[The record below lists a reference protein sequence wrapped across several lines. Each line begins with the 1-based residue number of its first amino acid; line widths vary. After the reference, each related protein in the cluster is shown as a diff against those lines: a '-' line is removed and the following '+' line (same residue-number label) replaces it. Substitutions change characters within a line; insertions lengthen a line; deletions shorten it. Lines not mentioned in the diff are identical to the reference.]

1 MLASVEMTTLY
12 VRNVPPDV
20 YRWLRARARE
30 NGRSINAEALGILT
44 AAAARTRRE
53 TPIVD
58 RLREIAREINLPP
71 DAPRPEDLIRA
82 DRERR

>member
-1 MLASVEMTTLY
+1 MLASVGMATLY
-12 VRNVPPDV
+12 VRNVPTDV
-20 YRWLRARARE
+20 YRRLRVRARD
-30 NGRSINAEALGILT
+30 NGRSINAEALDILT

>member
-1 MLASVEMTTLY
+1 MLASVEMATLY
-12 VRNVPPDV
+12 VRNVPPEV
-20 YRWLRARARE
+20 YRRIRARARD
-30 NGRSINAEALGILT
+30 NGRSINAEAVDILT
-44 AAAARTRRE
+44 VAAARTRRE
-53 TPIVD
+53 TPIVE

>member
-1 MLASVEMTTLY
+1 MATLY
-12 VRNVPPDV
+12 VRNVPLDV
-20 YRWLRARARE
+20 YRRLRARARE
-30 NGRSINAEALGILT
+30 NGRSVNAEALEILA

-53 TPIVD
+53 KPIVD

-82 DRERR
+82 DRERH